1 MSDITFTGTGDSS
14 LDALLIGMFQNRH
27 PREDDFPR
35 GCRVLV
41 TMPLPALA
49 TRLSREEHI
58 PMSQAMGLARYLQET
73 PSEVLGIEDLTDE
86 AGVVKPY
93 ASIMSGEG
101 YLYPFELDYLQIS
114 D

>member
-1 MSDITFTGTGDSS
+1 MSNITFTGTGDPG
-14 LDALLIGMFQNRH
+14 LDALLAGVFQKQH

-49 TRLSREEHI
+49 ARLSREEHI
-58 PMSQAMGLARYLQET
+58 PMSQATGLARYLQET
-73 PSEVLGIEDLTDE
+73 PSEVLSVEDLTDE
-86 AGVVKPY
+86 TGAVKPY

-101 YLYPFELDYLQIS
+101 YLYPFELEYLKIS

>member
-1 MSDITFTGTGDSS
+1 MDNIIFAGTGDSD
-14 LDALLIGMFQNRH
+14 LEALLLGVFQRRH

-49 TRLSREEHI
+49 ARLSTDEHI
-58 PMSQAMGLARYLQET
+58 PISQAMGLARYLRET
-73 PSEVLGIEDLTDE
+73 PSEVLGVEDLSDE

-101 YLYPFELDYLQIS
+101 HMYPMEIEYLERA
-114 D
+114 

>member
-1 MSDITFTGTGDSS
+1 
-14 LDALLIGMFQNRH
+14 
-27 PREDDFPR
+27 
-35 GCRVLV
+35 
-41 TMPLPALA
+41 
-49 TRLSREEHI
+49 
-58 PMSQAMGLARYLQET
+58 MSQAMGLARYLQET

>member
-1 MSDITFTGTGDSS
+1 MSNITFTGTGDPD
-14 LDALLIGMFQNRH
+14 LDTLLLGVFQSRH

-41 TMPLPALA
+41 TMPLQALA
-49 TRLSREEHI
+49 AQLSAEEHI

-101 YLYPFELDYLQIS
+101 YLYPFELEYLRVS